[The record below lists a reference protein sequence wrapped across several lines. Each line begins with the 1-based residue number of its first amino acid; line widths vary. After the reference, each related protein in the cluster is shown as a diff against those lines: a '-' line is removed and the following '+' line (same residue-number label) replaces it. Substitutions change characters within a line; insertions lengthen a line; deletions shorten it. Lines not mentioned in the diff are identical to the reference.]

1 MSTDVTPA
9 LTAPASPASPRRAD
23 EERAAAQRAA
33 DGELFEQLQADGFE
47 GLRFDM
53 LRDRFWLYGW
63 KVLRAWMRDGTI
75 IERCRERRIYFP
87 APYTE
92 VEEMMRRDDVRQEIA
107 IDCLSRAVPRFMSDC
122 LQGWKPDGGRSLNTF
137 FLHLALHVY
146 RDAYRRWAGGHRQRM
161 RELLGP
167 DKVPVYDPMSEEWEY
182 EPVPGPEHQTVLQET
197 LDIILEGS
205 SMEERA
211 VCTAML
217 TTGATQEEIAQQLG
231 TTRKSVERRL
241 SKVRQRARKLAA
253 SGVIMTPSVSS
264 AVTR

>member
-1 MSTDVTPA
+1 MSTNVTSVP
-9 LTAPASPASPRRAD
+9 TAHAASRSRDA

-47 GLRFDM
+47 GARFDM
-53 LRDRFWLYGW
+53 LKDRLWLYGW

-107 IDCLSRAVPRFMSDC
+107 IDCLGRAVPHFFAHS
-122 LQGWKPDGGRSLNTF
+122 LQEWKPDGGRSLNTF
-137 FLHLALHVY
+137 FLNLALHFY
-146 RDAYRRWAGGHRQRM
+146 RDAYHQWAGGHRQRM
-161 RELLGP
+161 REVLGP
-167 DKVPVYDPMSEEWEY
+167 DAIAVYHAECEEWY
-182 EPVPGPEHQTVLQET
+182 RVPVPGPEQQTVLQET
-197 LDIILEGS
+197 LDVILAGA

-211 VCTAML
+211 VCKAML
-217 TTGATQEEIAQQLG
+217 TTDATQEQIAQRLG

-253 SGVIMTPSVSS
+253 AGVIVTPSVSS